1 MIFPFGVTGTLISV
15 MFQLL
20 LSFLLAI
27 TSTFGQNTSC
37 PNLPAVISY
46 AANPKLPDPFLP
58 VNGARLTKKEQWPC
72 RKEEIKQLFQ
82 RYSYGNM
89 PAKPES
95 VTASLSGTSLKITV
109 SEGGKSMSFSV
120 SIKLPS
126 SGSAPYPAIIG
137 YGGSSLPIPNTVAT
151 ITYQNFEMAADNG
164 RGKGKFYDF
173 YGSNHNAGGM
183 IAAAWG
189 VDRIIDALELTPAA
203 KLDPKR
209 IGVTGCSRNGKG
221 SMIAGA
227 FVDRIAL
234 ALPQEGGQSAAGC
247 WRIAD
252 EIQKNGTKVETAH
265 QIVNGDTWFSTDFPK
280 YVNAVPTLPWDNH
293 MLHALYSYP
302 PRGLLIIEN
311 AAIDYLGPT
320 SNYHCATAGRKVHEA
335 LGVKDYFGFS
345 QSSHSDHCGFPKAQ
359 QPELTAFIERFL
371 LAKDAKTDVWKTDGK
386 WPIDEKRWINWAVP
400 DLS

>member
-1 MIFPFGVTGTLISV
+1 MLN
-15 MFQLL
+15 LL
-20 LSFLLAI
+20 LSLLFTAPGLGQA
-27 TSTFGQNTSC
+27 STC
-37 PNLPAVISY
+37 PNLPAAINY
-46 AANPKLPDPFLP
+46 ATNPKLPDPFLP
-58 VNGARLTKKEQWPC
+58 LSGTRLSKKDQWPC
-72 RKEEIKQLFQ
+72 RKEEIRQLFQ
-82 RYSYGNM
+82 RYSYGTF
-89 PAKPES
+89 PPKPEA
-95 VTASLSGTSLKITV
+95 VTAAMSGNALKITV
-109 SEGGKSMSFSV
+109 SEGSKSMSFSV
-120 SIKLPS
+120 NIKLPS
-126 SGSAPYPAIIG
+126 SGVAPYPAIIA
-137 YGGSSLPIPNTVAT
+137 YGGASLPIPNTVAT

-189 VDRIIDALELTPAA
+189 VDRIIDALEMTPAA
-203 KLDPKR
+203 KIDPKR
-209 IGVTGCSRNGKG
+209 VGVTGCSRNGKG

-265 QIVNGDTWFSTDFPK
+265 QIVNGDSWFSTDFPK
-280 YVNAVPTLPWDNH
+280 YVDMVPTLPWDNH
-293 MLHALYSYP
+293 MLHALYAYP

-311 AAIDYLGPT
+311 TAIDYLGPT
-320 SNYHCATAGRKVHEA
+320 SNYHCASAGRKVHEA

-345 QSSHSDHCGFPKAQ
+345 QNSHSDHCGFPKAQ

-371 LAKDAKTDVWKTDGK
+371 LAKDTKTDVWKTDGK
-386 WPIDEKRWINWAVP
+386 FTIDETRWIDWAVP
-400 DLS
+400 SLS

>member
-1 MIFPFGVTGTLISV
+1 
-15 MFQLL
+15 MFHLL
-20 LSFLLAI
+20 LPSLLIVGSALGQSTPACPSLPGAI
-27 TSTFGQNTSC
+27 N
-37 PNLPAVISY
+37 Y

-58 VNGARLTKKEQWPC
+58 ISGARLTKKDEWPC
-72 RKEEIKQLFQ
+72 RKEEIRQLFQ
-82 RYSYGNM
+82 RYSYGIM
-89 PAKPES
+89 PPKPSS
-95 VTASLSGTSLKITV
+95 VTASMSGNSLRITV

-120 SIKLPS
+120 SVRLPT
-126 SGSAPYPAIIG
+126 SGSAPYPAIIA

-164 RGKGKFYDF
+164 RGQGKFYEL

-203 KLDPKR
+203 KIDPKR
-209 IGVTGCSRNGKG
+209 VGVTGCSRNGKG

-234 ALPQEGGQSAAGC
+234 ALPQEGGQAAAGC

-252 EIQKNGTKVETAH
+252 EIQNNGTKVETAR
-265 QIVNGDTWFSTDFPK
+265 QIVTGDTWFSTDFSK
-280 YVNAVPTLPWDNH
+280 YVNAVPSLPWDNH
-293 MLHALYSYP
+293 MLHALYAYP
-302 PRGLLIIEN
+302 ARGLLIIEN
-311 AAIDYLGPT
+311 TAIDYLGPT

-335 LGVKDYFGFS
+335 FGVKDYFGFS
-345 QSSHSDHCGFPKAQ
+345 QYSHYDHCGFPSAQ

-371 LAKDAKTDVWKTDGK
+371 LAKDTKTDVWKTDGK
-386 WPIDEKRWINWAVP
+386 WPIDEKRWIDWTVP
-400 DLS
+400 ALS

>member
-1 MIFPFGVTGTLISV
+1 MLPLLF
-15 MFQLL
+15 LL
-20 LSFLLAI
+20 LSAAYPVL
-27 TSTFGQNTSC
+27 GQEKACTA
-37 PNLPAVISY
+37 LPATISY
-46 AANPKLPDPFLP
+46 AANPKLPDPFLLI
-58 VNGARLTKKEQWPC
+58 GGTRLTEKGQWLC
-72 RKEEIKQLFQ
+72 RKEEIRQLFQ
-82 RYSYGNM
+82 RYSYGKL
-89 PAKPES
+89 PPKPSS
-95 VTASLSGTSLKITV
+95 VTASISGNSLKITV
-109 SEGGKSMSFSV
+109 TDGGKSMSFSV

-126 SGSAPYPAIIG
+126 SGSAPFPAIIA

-151 ITYQNFEMAADNG
+151 ITYQNFDMAADNG
-164 RGKGKFYDF
+164 RGKGKFYDL
-173 YGSNHNAGGM
+173 YGSSHNAGGM

-189 VDRIIDALELTPAA
+189 VDRIIDALELTPGAQIN
-203 KLDPKR
+203 PKR
-209 IGVTGCSRNGKG
+209 VGVTGCSRNGKG

-280 YVNAVPTLPWDNH
+280 YVDAVPTLPWDNH
-293 MLHALYSYP
+293 MLHALYAYP

-311 AAIDYLGPT
+311 TAIDYLGPT

-345 QSSHSDHCGFPKAQ
+345 QNTHSDHCGFPKAQ
-359 QPELTAFIERFL
+359 QPELTAFIDRFL
-371 LAKDAKTDVWKTDGK
+371 LEKDTKTDFWKTDGK
-386 WPIDEKRWINWAVP
+386 WPIDEKRWIDWNTP
-400 DLS
+400 TLS